1 MRPAGPLAHQP
12 FRWLLAARTTSLLGN
27 AIAPVA
33 LAFAVLDLTGR
44 ASDVGIVV
52 ASRSLTNVLLLLFGG
67 VLADRLP
74 RQLVLTGS
82 SLAAAGTQGLV
93 AALVLSDQATV
104 PLLALLSAANG
115 AVAAIAFPASSALT
129 PQTVPASALQAAN
142 AMLRLSMNSA
152 AILGASVGGVLIAV
166 AGPGYGLAVDAAA
179 YALAALLFRGVQ
191 VVGGRSVG
199 TASTGVLADL
209 RGGWTE
215 FTSRRW
221 TWVVVAQF
229 TVVNAAFV
237 GTATVLGPVVADDT
251 VGRAAYGLVLAA
263 QTVGLLVGGL
273 VALRWRPDR
282 PLRIGVALTVLSA
295 APATALALSPTLA
308 VLLVAAVVAGF
319 AIEQFGVAWDVALQQ
334 HVPADRLARVYSYDA
349 VGSFVAI
356 PVGEVAVGPLS
367 GLIGLRPTL
376 LGCAAAN
383 SLATVLALS
392 TTSVRDLQ
400 RLPTYDQGRR
410 PDADRSGP
418 GP

>member
-1 MRPAGPLAHQP
+1 VRPAAPLAHQP

-27 AIAPVA
+27 SVAPVA

-93 AALVLSDQATV
+93 AALVLSGQATV
-104 PLLALLSAANG
+104 PLLAVLSAVNG
-115 AVAAIAFPASSALT
+115 AVAAVAFPASSALT
-129 PQTVPASALQAAN
+129 PQTVPAPVLQAAN
-142 AMLRLSMNSA
+142 ALLRLSMNSA

-179 YALAALLFRGVQ
+179 YALAALLFRGVR
-191 VVGGRSVG
+191 VAAGRSG
-199 TASTGVLADL
+199 AAARIGVLADL
-209 RGGWTE
+209 RSGWTE

-229 TVVNAAFV
+229 SVVNAAFV
-237 GTATVLGPVVADDT
+237 GTAAVLGPVVADDT
-251 VGRAAYGLVLAA
+251 VGRAAYGLVLGA
-263 QTVGLLVGGL
+263 QTIGLLVGGL

-295 APATALALSPTLA
+295 APATALALSPTL
-308 VLLVAAVVAGF
+308 VILLIAALLAGF

-334 HVPADRLARVYSYDA
+334 HVPAERLARVYSYDA

-356 PVGEVAVGPLS
+356 PIGEIAVGPLA

-376 LGCAAAN
+376 LGCAAAIG
-383 SLATVLALS
+383 LATVLALS
-392 TTSVRDLQ
+392 TTSVRDLR
-400 RLPTYDQGRR
+400 RLPTSDEIRQ
-410 PDADRSGP
+410 PSPTASGP
-418 GP
+418 AR

>member
-1 MRPAGPLAHQP
+1 MRPAGPLAHRP

-27 AIAPVA
+27 SVAPVA

-44 ASDVGIVV
+44 TSDVGIVV
-52 ASRSLTNVLLLLFGG
+52 ASRSLTNVALLLFGG

-74 RQLVLTGS
+74 RQLLLTGS

-93 AALVLSDQATV
+93 AALVLSGQATV
-104 PLLALLSAANG
+104 PLLAVLSALNG
-115 AVAAIAFPASSALT
+115 AVAAVAFPASSALT
-129 PQTVPASALQAAN
+129 PQTVPAPLLQAAN
-142 AMLRLSMNSA
+142 ALLRLSMNRA

-166 AGPGYGLAVDAAA
+166 AGPGYGLAVDAAT
-179 YALAALLFRGVQ
+179 YALAALLFRGVR
-191 VVGGRSVG
+191 VAAGRSG
-199 TASTGVLADL
+199 AAATTGLLADL

-229 TVVNAAFV
+229 MIVNAAFV
-237 GTATVLGPVVADDT
+237 GTAAVLGPVVADDT
-251 VGRAAYGLVLAA
+251 VGRAAYGLVLGA

-282 PLRIGVALTVLSA
+282 PLAIGVALTVLSA

-308 VLLVAAVVAGF
+308 VLLVAAVLAGF

-334 HVPADRLARVYSYDA
+334 HVPAERLARVYSYDA
-349 VGSFVAI
+349 VGSFIAI
-356 PVGEVAVGPLS
+356 PIGEVAVGPLA

-376 LGCAAAN
+376 LGCAAAIC
-383 SLATVLALS
+383 LATVLALS
-392 TTSVRDLQ
+392 TTSVRDLR
-400 RLPTYDQGRR
+400 RLPTSDEIPQ
-410 PDADRSGP
+410 PTPAPSGSAS
-418 GP
+418 

>member
-1 MRPAGPLAHQP
+1 MRTAGPLAHQP

-27 AIAPVA
+27 SVAPVA

-82 SLAAAGTQGLV
+82 SLAAAGTQALV
-93 AALVLSDQATV
+93 AAMVLSGQATV
-104 PLLALLSAANG
+104 PLLALLSAVNG

-129 PQTVPASALQAAN
+129 PQTVPAPALQAAN
-142 AMLRLSMNSA
+142 ALLRLSMNSA
-152 AILGASVGGVLIAV
+152 AILGASAGGILIAV

-179 YALAALLFRGVQ
+179 YALAAVLFRRVR
-191 VVGGRSVG
+191 VASGRSVG
-199 TASTGVLADL
+199 ASGSVLADL

-229 TVVNAAFV
+229 AVVNAAFV
-237 GTATVLGPVVADDT
+237 GTAAVLGPVVADDT

-263 QTVGLLVGGL
+263 QTGGLLLGGL
-273 VALRWRPDR
+273 IALRWRPDR
-282 PLRIGVALTVLSA
+282 PLRIGVALTVFSA

-308 VLLVAAVVAGF
+308 VLLIAAALAGF
-319 AIEQFGVAWDVALQQ
+319 TIEQFGVAWDVAVQQ

-356 PVGEVAVGPLS
+356 PVGEVAVGPLA
-367 GLIGLRPTL
+367 GLVGLRPTL
-376 LGCAAAN
+376 LGCAGAIC
-383 SLATVLALS
+383 LATALALS
-392 TTSVRDLQ
+392 TASVRDLQ
-400 RLPTYDQGRR
+400 RRPTSD
-410 PDADRSGP
+410 
-418 GP
+418 